1 MTPFTIFFFNYLGH
15 IPSIQDASRHVNALY
30 YTSLT
35 DTFSVT
41 DSECLTKGSRAGMP
55 GMEKGKTTFPQ
66 TMAYDSPSRSISIS
80 DEAATLLGKNKEA
93 VLDFGRKDEIHVE
106 RKIVSPKKK
115 ETLSSAATIK
125 SKEQKIQCEF
135 SGQSK
140 QERKSTVFKGKIF
153 CFSDSFP
160 QDQVSGC

>member
-1 MTPFTIFFFNYLGH
+1 MAPFTIFFFNYLGH

-55 GMEKGKTTFPQ
+55 GMEKGKTFPQ

-80 DEAATLLGKNKEA
+80 DEAATLRGKNKEA
-93 VLDFGRKDEIHVE
+93 VLDVGRKDEIHVE

-115 ETLSSAATIK
+115 ETLSSVTTIK
-125 SKEQKIQCEF
+125 SKEQKIQCES

-140 QERKSTVFKGKIF
+140 QERKSSVFKGKIF

-160 QDQVSGC
+160 QNTVSGC